1 MYAFV
6 NNEIL
11 PVSRATVHVSD
22 LALHRGYGI
31 FDFFK
36 ISDGHVFFLDAYLD
50 RFFSSA
56 SIMRLPVPLERKVIV
71 QNIYRLIEKN
81 ALQQSGIKMILTGG
95 YSPDGY
101 QIAKPNLIMTHHNL
115 VLPGPDTVQ
124 EGVKIITHD
133 YVREFPHAKTI
144 NYTMGIWLADKM
156 RQANAADVLY
166 QKGGL
171 VSEFP
176 RCNFFIVR
184 KDNTVV
190 TAREN
195 VLYGITR
202 GNVLRIAAEHFRA
215 EEADLHI
222 SEVFDAKEAFLTSTT
237 KRIVPIV
244 EVDGRSIGTGKPGDV
259 SLTLLDKLLELEQRD
274 QKERAYPKKFY
285 GF

>member
-1 MYAFV
+1 MYAFI

-11 PVSRATVHVSD
+11 PVSKATVHVSD

-50 RFFSSA
+50 RFFNSA
-56 SIMRLPVPLERKVIV
+56 SIMRLPVPLDRKVIV

-81 ALQQSGIKMILTGG
+81 ALHQSGIKMILTGG

-101 QIAKPNLIMTHHNL
+101 HIAKPNLIMTHHNL
-115 VLPGPDTVQ
+115 VLPGQDVVQ
-124 EGVKIITHD
+124 EGVRIITHD
-133 YVREFPHAKTI
+133 YVREFAHAKTI
-144 NYTMGIWLADKM
+144 NYTMGIWLGDKM
-156 RQANAADVLY
+156 RQAEAADVLY
-166 QKGGL
+166 KKGDL

-195 VLYGITR
+195 VLSGITR
-202 GNVLRIAAEHFRA
+202 GNVLRIAGEHFRA
-215 EEADLHI
+215 EERDLHI

-259 SLTLLDKLLELEQRD
+259 SLTLLDKLLELEKRD
-274 QKERAYPKKFY
+274 QKENPYPKKFY